1 MQDQLTNTTA
11 CASSASTTR
20 LKKPD
25 WLRVKLPIGE
35 SYKNVRGLV
44 DNNKLHTICESG
56 NCPNMGECWG
66 EGTATFMI
74 LGNICTRSCGFC
86 AVATG
91 RPEPVD
97 WDEPQRV
104 AEAIHLMTV
113 KHAVITSVDRDELKD
128 GGSIIWY
135 NTIKAVKALNPGTT
149 LETLIPD
156 FKGELENIQRVI
168 DAAPEVVSHNIET
181 VERLTKQVRIQ
192 AKYRRSMDVLRTL
205 KEGGMRT
212 KSGLMLGI
220 GETKEEVI
228 EAFLNSISQ
237 KYRKKVKFYFI
248 PHYLEEQLVS
258 QFSCAR
264 EAENFLVHHNYEPL
278 NSEIKKLLNQIEQ
291 DIGEKIDCING
302 MSYCCTP
309 HIVAKTLGITY
320 VQHYKSQLRG
330 PLYTNSVGFLCQGV
344 LGRETFYDFTF

>member
-1 MQDQLTNTTA
+1 MIELPVIDGVIEQKP
-11 CASSASTTR
+11 
-20 LKKPD
+20 KKPN

-35 SYKNVRGLV
+35 EYKHVRNLV
-44 DNNKLHTICESG
+44 DTHKLHTICESG

-104 AEAIHLMTV
+104 AEAINLMKV
-113 KHAVITSVDRDELKD
+113 KHAVVTSVDRDEIKD

-135 NTIKAVKALNPGTT
+135 NTIKAIKALNPTTT

-156 FKGELENIQRVI
+156 FKAEAENIQRII

-192 AKYRRSMDVLRTL
+192 AKYWRSMETLRIL
-205 KEGGMRT
+205 KQGGMRT
-212 KSGLMLGI
+212 KSGIMLGL

-228 EAFLNSISQ
+228 QTMQNLRDSNVDVITIGQYLQPS
-237 KYRKKVKFYFI
+237 KKHLQVQRFVHPDEFKELREIGYNMGFDYVESGPLVRSSYHSEKHVI
-248 PHYLEEQLVS
+248 QGWGKNKWLEEKAADL
-258 QFSCAR
+258 
-264 EAENFLVHHNYEPL
+264 
-278 NSEIKKLLNQIEQ
+278 
-291 DIGEKIDCING
+291 
-302 MSYCCTP
+302 
-309 HIVAKTLGITY
+309 
-320 VQHYKSQLRG
+320 
-330 PLYTNSVGFLCQGV
+330 
-344 LGRETFYDFTF
+344 